1 MFNNLAEAIAWIEIQ
16 VKFKPKIDLI
26 RMRSAYAMLGINLDH
41 IKKIHVAGTN
51 GKGSVCAY
59 LSNILIEAGYKVG
72 TFTSPYLLK
81 FHERI
86 RYQFLEIKDDEL
98 FLLIERIYLF
108 NQDFTESYGENLSF
122 FELLTLMSLLYFS
135 DKAVD
140 VILMEVGLGGLFD
153 ATNILDYDLSIIT
166 SIGFDHMKQLG
177 NSLESIALNKLGILK
192 PKNHLITSVE
202 PALHPYFKDYLKNM
216 DVTSEFYTLDD
227 IKKRN
232 DLPLIFK
239 FDQHTYELP
248 LIGEFQLLNGL
259 VSVQAIRYL
268 YPDIS
273 YQTIYKGL
281 LQTKWAGRLER
292 IENNIFIDAGHN
304 THAMDALRRSAEQ
317 TFKKKKIW
325 VLFSA
330 LGDKDIDGMLK
341 IVKTFAQ
348 RIILTEFP
356 DPRFQDLSRFVTKKI
371 IRMDDALTAINKLE
385 KMMDKDTVLI
395 ITGSLHFVGYIKS
408 NYVNQSN

>member
-153 ATNILDYDLSIIT
+153 
-166 SIGFDHMKQLG
+166 
-177 NSLESIALNKLGILK
+177 
-192 PKNHLITSVE
+192 V
-202 PALHPYFKDYLKNM
+202 
-216 DVTSEFYTLDD
+216 DV
-227 IKKRN
+227 
-232 DLPLIFK
+232 
-239 FDQHTYELP
+239 
-248 LIGEFQLLNGL
+248 
-259 VSVQAIRYL
+259 V
-268 YPDIS
+268 
-273 YQTIYKGL
+273 
-281 LQTKWAGRLER
+281 
-292 IENNIFIDAGHN
+292 
-304 THAMDALRRSAEQ
+304 
-317 TFKKKKIW
+317 
-325 VLFSA
+325 
-330 LGDKDIDGMLK
+330 
-341 IVKTFAQ
+341 
-348 RIILTEFP
+348 
-356 DPRFQDLSRFVTKKI
+356 
-371 IRMDDALTAINKLE
+371 
-385 KMMDKDTVLI
+385 
-395 ITGSLHFVGYIKS
+395 
-408 NYVNQSN
+408 

>member
-140 VILMEVGLGGLFD
+140 VIIMEVGLGGLFD

-317 TFKKKKIW
+317 TFKNKKIW

-356 DPRFQDLSRFVTKKI
+356 DPRFQDLSRFITKKI